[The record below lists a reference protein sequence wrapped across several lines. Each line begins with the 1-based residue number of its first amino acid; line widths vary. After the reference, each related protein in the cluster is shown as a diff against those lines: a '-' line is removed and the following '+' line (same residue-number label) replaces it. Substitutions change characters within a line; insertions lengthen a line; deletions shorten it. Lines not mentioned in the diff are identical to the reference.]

1 MFERFTQAARS
12 TVVFATEE
20 ARGMRH
26 DFVGTEHLLLG
37 LLHQPAEP
45 GVEVLV
51 RHGLDLEAARA
62 AVQRLLAVAVDDLDG
77 AALEAIGIDLD
88 AVTERVEA
96 AFGAGALSRPAGGG
110 RGGGAGRSRGWA
122 RLPFTARAKKVLEL
136 SLRASQGRKDDHLG
150 AGHLLLGIIREGGGL
165 ALVVLRDHG
174 LDLAELERAV
184 EASTL

>member
-51 RHGLDLEAARA
+51 RHGLDLETARA
-62 AVQRLLAVAVDDLDG
+62 AVRRLLAVAVDDIDG

-110 RGGGAGRSRGWA
+110 NGGAGRSRGWS

-136 SLRASQGRKDDHLG
+136 SLRASQGRRDDHLG

-184 EASTL
+184 EASAL